1 MIKSIKK
8 LFTTTNKSTTNNELI
23 NRNQENSV
31 SFITTKNNQPVIELN
46 IQHLD
51 DDNAQKFAEILFL
64 LGNNY
69 YQEDIINMLTD
80 MSKREPE
87 RSDFITKV
95 IGYWIHY
102 VNLKNTTN
110 EPCVSPLSFSKIVNN
125 GKQT

>member
-1 MIKSIKK
+1 MIESIKK
-8 LFTTTNKSTTNNELI
+8 LFTTTNKMTNNEFI
-23 NRNQENSV
+23 NKNQENSV
-31 SFITTKNNQPVIELN
+31 SFITTKNNQPIIELN

-87 RSDFITKV
+87 RSGFITKV

-110 EPCVSPLSFSKIVNN
+110 EPCVSPLGFSKIVNN
-125 GKQT
+125 GKQA